1 MKKKP
6 NHKKYMDILKKMS
19 SEQKLLKMF
28 ELSDYSNKLLW
39 YGLKNKYPDLTDD
52 KIKKIYLERLIRCH
66 NRNY

>member
-1 MKKKP
+1 
-6 NHKKYMDILKKMS
+6 MDILKKMS